1 MFSLE
6 VVTLP
11 ETFAL
16 KPQSEKLE
24 EALTSEADVI
34 FEVLTSL
41 TSIVNLTVVSS
52 MVNEGT
58 GTSTKSLRLHCGFK

>member
-16 KPQSEKLE
+16 KPQNEKLE

-34 FEVLTSL
+34 FEALTSL

-58 GTSTKSLRLHCGFK
+58 WTSTKSLRLHCGFK

>member
-6 VVTLP
+6 LVTLP

-52 MVNEGT
+52 IVNERDGDERQ
-58 GTSTKSLRLHCGFK
+58 KFKIALQF

>member
-6 VVTLP
+6 LVTLP

-24 EALTSEADVI
+24 EALAPEDDEA
-34 FEVLTSL
+34 FETLAYL

-52 MVNEGT
+52 IVNERDGDERQ
-58 GTSTKSLRLHCGFK
+58 KFKIALQF